1 MNPLLKNLLGLA
13 LIVSL
18 GGALYLGFLITK
30 TYDRSSEPTNFRSFT
45 VQGEGKA
52 VGVPDIA
59 SFSFEVITEGDTDLA
74 ALQSENAEKM
84 NKALDFVTKKGV
96 DKKDI
101 KTAQYSIQP
110 RYESTVCDYSVR
122 GSVCPPAAIVG
133 YTVQQTTYVKIRDF
147 KLISPLLSGVVE
159 GGANSV
165 SGLQF
170 SIDESDAL
178 ENTARAEA
186 IKKAQEKAASIAEAG
201 GFKLGRLLEISENN
215 GGYTPYYARTAM
227 MDVGGGAKEASVA
240 PVIEAGSQEINS
252 SVSLKY
258 EIQ

>member
-30 TYDRSSEPTNFRSFT
+30 TYDRSSEPSNFRSFT

-52 VGVPDIA
+52 VGIPDVA

-74 ALQSENAEKM
+74 ELQSENAKKM
-84 NKALDFVTKKGV
+84 NTALEFTTKQGV

-101 KTAQYSIQP
+101 KTSQYSIQP
-110 RYESTVCDYSVR
+110 RYENTVCDYSVR
-122 GSVCPPAAIVG
+122 GSVCPPAEIVG

-147 KLISPLLSGVVE
+147 KMISALLSGVVSS
-159 GGANSV
+159 GANSV
-165 SGLQF
+165 SGLSF
-170 SIDESDAL
+170 MIDDASMV
-178 ENTARAEA
+178 ENEARAEA
-186 IKKAQEKAASIAEAG
+186 IKNAQEKAASIAKAG
-201 GFKLGRLLEISENN
+201 GFQLGRLLEISENN
-215 GGYTPYYARTAM
+215 NGYTPYYGRTAM
-227 MDVGGGAKEASVA
+227 MDVGGGAKEAAVA
-240 PVIEAGSQEINS
+240 PTIEAGSQDITIT
-252 SVSLKY
+252 VSLKY